1 MEIPVEEVPKSRRG
15 VTLGVLFGFLAVG
28 AILLFLVG
36 RTTTPT
42 DTSPE
47 AGFARDM
54 ATHHAQAV
62 EMAFIARDGSTDES
76 LRRLAYDII
85 ITQTAQ
91 RGIFTGWL
99 QQWGLN
105 QTGERPEM
113 AWMAGHSHG
122 VTAAAPTT
130 MPGIAS
136 KDDIKRLS
144 DAKGKEKEI
153 LFLQLMIRHHEGG
166 VQMAQGLLK
175 LSDRDEVTT
184 MAQHIVDGQ
193 TSEISLMTDMLR
205 QRGAQRLPS
214 IL

>member
-28 AILLFLVG
+28 AILLFFVG

-113 AWMAGHSHG
+113 AWMTGHSHG

-136 KDDIKRLS
+136 KEDIKRLS

>member
-42 DTSPE
+42 DASPE

-113 AWMAGHSHG
+113 AWMTGHSHG

-136 KDDIKRLS
+136 KDDIKRLT

>member
-1 MEIPVEEVPKSRRG
+1 MEIPVEDVPKSRRG
-15 VTLGVLFGFLAVG
+15 ITLGVLLGFLAVG
-28 AILLFLVG
+28 ALLLFFVG
-36 RTTTPT
+36 RTTTPS
-42 DTSPE
+42 DASAE

-54 ATHHAQAV
+54 AAHHSQAV
-62 EMAFIARDGSTDES
+62 QMAFIARDGSTDEA

-85 ITQTAQ
+85 VTQTAQ

-105 QTGERPEM
+105 QTGERPQM
-113 AWMAGHSHG
+113 AWMAGHGHG
-122 VTAAAPTT
+122 VTAAAPTA

-136 KDDIKRLS
+136 KDDLKKLS
-144 DAKGKEKEI
+144 ETKGKEQEI

-166 VQMAQGLLK
+166 IQMAQGLLK
-175 LSDRDEVTT
+175 LSDRDEVAT

-193 TSEISLMTDMLR
+193 ASEISLMTDMLR

>member
-1 MEIPVEEVPKSRRG
+1 MKNSAKSRRG
-15 VTLGVLFGFLAVG
+15 VLFGVLLGVLAV
-28 AILLFLVG
+28 AITLLFVLG
-36 RTTTPT
+36 RTASPT
-42 DTSPE
+42 DASAE

-54 ATHHAQAV
+54 AVHHAQAV
-62 EMAFIARDGSTDES
+62 EMSFIARDGSEDEA

-85 ITQTAQ
+85 VTQTAQ

-105 QTGERPEM
+105 QSTERPVM
-113 AWMAGHSHG
+113 AWMAGHGGHS
-122 VTAAAPTT
+122 VTPGASTT
-130 MPGIAS
+130 MPGMAS
-136 KDDIKRLS
+136 DDELKKLREATGKDQ
-144 DAKGKEKEI
+144 EI

-166 VQMAQGLLK
+166 VQMGRGLLK
-175 LSDRDEVTT
+175 LSDRDEVAT

-193 TSEISLMTDMLR
+193 TGEIELMTDMLR

>member
-1 MEIPVEEVPKSRRG
+1 M
-15 VTLGVLFGFLAVG
+15 TLGVLFGFLAVG

-42 DTSPE
+42 DASPE

-113 AWMAGHSHG
+113 AWMTGHSHG

-136 KDDIKRLS
+136 KDDIKRLT

>member
-113 AWMAGHSHG
+113 AWMTGHSHG

-175 LSDRDEVTT
+175 LSDRDEVAT

-193 TSEISLMTDMLR
+193 TSEISLMTDRLR